1 MFDMFDIQPRNAAPT
16 TRRFGYGPIIRGSG
30 GSQAATTPSGGGSGT
45 YLKTVTVHTSGSTIV
60 ADLTGA
66 TYDDYAD
73 YLIEDALAAAFI
85 TSTDGTLIYLA
96 NVRLSATRT
105 FTANLSATPTVGTVS
120 LHLYFQDLAS
130 I

>member
-1 MFDMFDIQPRNAAPT
+1 MAFSTFPRSST
-16 TRRFGYGPIIRGSG
+16 STVRRFGHGWIPAKPAAAAAASG
-30 GSQAATTPSGGGSGT
+30 GASGT

-66 TYDDYAD
+66 TYDDYAA
-73 YLIEDALAAAFI
+73 YLIEDALASAFLS
-85 TSTDGTLIYLA
+85 STDGALIYLA
-96 NVRLSATRT
+96 NVQLSSART